1 MVEYLIKYMEE
12 VQHMKKSKVIAPIV
26 VAIIMIIYFMSY
38 FAFMMYV
45 MEPNVWIIALG
56 AIIPLGLSITMICVA
71 IQRIK
76 EIGKGEE
83 DDLSKY

>member
-1 MVEYLIKYMEE
+1 
-12 VQHMKKSKVIAPIV
+12 MKKSKIIVPIV
-26 VAIIMIIYFMSY
+26 VAVIMIIYFILY
-38 FAFMMYV
+38 FAFIMYII
-45 MEPNVWIIALG
+45 EPNLWIIILG
-56 AIIPLGLSITMICVA
+56 AVIPLGLSITMICVA